1 LERAV
6 TLLFPNVKYHHSS
19 WPTTSKGIQ
28 SVFFLWFFV
37 FRPGGTTKTYLEA
50 NSSGC
55 WMKALK
61 VDEKWSKWMIFWRQ
75 EFFFG
80 SKFRQK

>member
-1 LERAV
+1 VNSLSV
-6 TLLFPNVKYHHSS
+6 YQ
-19 WPTTSKGIQ
+19 TTSLP
-28 SVFFLWFFV
+28 VFFLWFFV
-37 FRPGGTTKTYLEA
+37 FRPGGTTKTYPEA

-61 VDEKWSKWMIFWRQ
+61 VDRKWVQMDENSQNGWIFGDQ
-75 EFFFG
+75 NVFFG